1 MTDGAADRAATSAT
15 PSMSID
21 TWLVLARRWRTLLLA
36 PLGVGALAV
45 AGSFLVDPTFTARTS
60 FLTPQPQG
68 ATATALSALGPLAGL
83 AGIAGGARTPAEQFV
98 ALLRSTTIQDR
109 VIDRFDLMKV
119 YDNKYRSDT
128 RRDLEQNVRILLSRR
143 EGIIEVEVDD
153 HSPIRAAAMANAYLE
168 ELRRLTATL
177 TISEAQ
183 QRRAFFD
190 AQLTQTR
197 DRLSSAQRALQDSG
211 FNSSSLKAEPRA
223 AAEAY
228 ARLRAEATATQV
240 RLQALRGS
248 LSDDAPEV
256 RQQLAALA
264 TLRAQLAVA
273 EPSLETTHGVGDYV
287 ARYRDFK
294 YHETLY
300 ELFARQYELARVDEA
315 REGAIMQAI
324 DVAQPPDKKRKPKR
338 SVVGLVA
345 TAISAILLT
354 CFLVVQDR
362 VRRMAADP
370 VQAARWDQFRRALR
384 RRD

>member
-1 MTDGAADRAATSAT
+1 MSESMPHAASAQ
-15 PSMSID
+15 PDDAID
-21 TWLVLARRWRTLLLA
+21 ALLILARHWRLLVLGPLLI
-36 PLGVGALAV
+36 GALAV

-60 FLTPQPQG
+60 FLAPQQQG
-68 ATATALSALGPLAGL
+68 SAASALAALGPLAGV
-83 AGIAGGARTPAEQFV
+83 AGLTGGARTPAEQYV

-109 VIDRFDLMKV
+109 IIDRFDLMKV

-128 RRDLEQNVRILLSRR
+128 RRDLAQNVRVLLGRR

-153 HSPIRAAAMANAYLE
+153 HAPERAAAVANAHLE

-183 QRRAFFD
+183 QRRTFFD
-190 AQLTQTR
+190 VQLKQTR
-197 DRLSSAQRALQDSG
+197 DRLATAQRSLQDSG

-228 ARLRAEATATQV
+228 ARLRAETTATQV
-240 RLQALRGS
+240 RLQALRDS
-248 LSDDAPEV
+248 LSDDTPEV

-264 TLRAQLAVA
+264 ALRAQLAAA
-273 EPSLETTHGVGDYV
+273 EPGIDPSQGGDYIT
-287 ARYRDFK
+287 RYREFK
-294 YHETLY
+294 YQETLH

-338 SVVGLVA
+338 SIVGFVA
-345 TAISAILLT
+345 TGIAA
-354 CFLVVQDR
+354 VVLIGFFIIQAR
-362 VRRMAADP
+362 IRRIATHP
-370 VQAARWDQFRRALR
+370 EQAALWAQFRRALGMR
-384 RRD
+384 G